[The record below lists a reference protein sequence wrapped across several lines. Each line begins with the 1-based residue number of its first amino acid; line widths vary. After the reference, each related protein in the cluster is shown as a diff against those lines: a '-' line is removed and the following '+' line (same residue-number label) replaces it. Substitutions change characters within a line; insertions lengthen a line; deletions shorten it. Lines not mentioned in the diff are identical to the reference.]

1 MQCAKEGILH
11 TAKGKEGHR
20 GCYPNVN
27 ADVATFNAVLE
38 FSRPLA
44 TAGEYRGCVAEGIA
58 VDHLDPLGP
67 QLLLEAVIAAVLI
80 SLLIVVFFGRILSM
94 SASIERE
101 SMQQTI
107 SHLNSAL
114 NIEALTLIVQN
125 NQEAIANWDG
135 KNPMRLINPPP
146 LQYRGSFS
154 DTDAFQVS
162 PGSWFFDE
170 KNGLL
175 IYRINHIEAF
185 AGGRAIPE
193 RVRFRV
199 EASFNDMNNN
209 QRHDENER
217 YTGLKL
223 RALDD
228 YQWSSATGRVKN

>member
-1 MQCAKEGILH
+1 MAMKFRTQ
-11 TAKGKEGHR
+11 R
-20 GCYPNVN
+20 GM
-27 ADVATFNAVLE
+27 
-38 FSRPLA
+38 
-44 TAGEYRGCVAEGIA
+44 G
-58 VDHLDPLGP
+58 
-67 QLLLEAVIAAVLI
+67 LLEAVISAVMI

-101 SMQQTI
+101 SMQQTV

-114 NIEALTLIVQN
+114 NIEALTLIIKN
-125 NQEAIANWDG
+125 NQAAIENWVG
-135 KNPMRLINPPP
+135 KNPMQLINPPP
-146 LQYRGSFS
+146 PQYRGSFA
-154 DTDAFQVS
+154 DADAFEVS

-170 KNGLL
+170 KKGML

-209 QRHDENER
+209 QRRDENER

-228 YQWSSATGRVKN
+228 YQWSSATVGVVN